1 MEVHPSSELAQ
12 MVGGGLG
19 VLLGPA
25 GAGIGGQRAVVSP
38 QLSGTQARALYG
50 L

>member
-25 GAGIGGQRAVVSP
+25 GAGIGGQRAAVSTHLP
-38 QLSGTQARALYG
+38 GALARAFHG